1 MIGFARS
8 AVRPSKISK
17 KSNNR
22 ELLSNRAEKG
32 DFLMGYGFNAGEV
45 FKVAI
50 QIEENGRKFYEES
63 RKNIESAEI
72 RALFADLALQ
82 EIEHKRKFETLRAQL
97 PPESTAPTVWDP
109 QHKTDQYVKMMAGDH
124 VFVSSAGVKD
134 RVERIRDASD
144 ALKLAIEF
152 EKDSVLFFLG
162 IEEAVSGEKDRELV
176 KSLVK
181 EEQEHLRRLTLELR
195 KLSSFHP

>member
-1 MIGFARS
+1 
-8 AVRPSKISK
+8 
-17 KSNNR
+17 
-22 ELLSNRAEKG
+22 
-32 DFLMGYGFNAGEV
+32 MGYGFNAGEV

-50 QIEENGRKFYEES
+50 QIEENGRVFYEES
-63 RKNIESAEI
+63 RKNIKSAEI

-109 QHKTDQYVKMMAGDH
+109 QNETDQYIKMMADDH

-134 RVERIRDASD
+134 RVERIRDAAD

-162 IEEAVSGEKDRELV
+162 IEEAVSGEKDRELI